1 MNHMT
6 VIHRDTLSCE
16 PILRR
21 MPNGELLCV
30 SQCGDVTEPAPGNRV
45 VVFHSADEGKSW
57 SGPTLIIPDTGEA
70 VYLTEV
76 TVFRDRVV
84 VYLTLHNGAF
94 LNWRS
99 QRVESR
105 DCGYTWQTLGPLEG
119 EETFSFPRGAIRLPD
134 GRYMM
139 ASQHYPVTALENA
152 RLVQRGARWLD
163 ADIDRVENRV
173 LVSSDEGATWR
184 RLGQVDIP
192 MKGNTGRRWVWSE
205 PTILDLR
212 DGRIAML
219 LRVCGSG
226 RLFYAESSDGG
237 MHFTN
242 PIPTDIPNPGN
253 KPKLIRLADGRIALI
268 HTPNATLGFAGRN
281 PLSIWLS
288 RDEMKSFPDRREIC
302 CFPGAFCYPD
312 GFSEGN
318 HIRFAIEFNRKDIL
332 YVDADVSEGGAA
344 T

>member
-99 QRVESR
+99 QRVESP
-105 DCGYTWQTLGPLEG
+105 G
-119 EETFSFPRGAIRLPD
+119 
-134 GRYMM
+134 
-139 ASQHYPVTALENA
+139 
-152 RLVQRGARWLD
+152 
-163 ADIDRVENRV
+163 
-173 LVSSDEGATWR
+173 
-184 RLGQVDIP
+184 
-192 MKGNTGRRWVWSE
+192 
-205 PTILDLR
+205 LR
-212 DGRIAML
+212 
-219 LRVCGSG
+219 
-226 RLFYAESSDGG
+226 
-237 MHFTN
+237 
-242 PIPTDIPNPGN
+242 
-253 KPKLIRLADGRIALI
+253 I
-268 HTPNATLGFAGRN
+268 H
-281 PLSIWLS
+281 
-288 RDEMKSFPDRREIC
+288 M
-302 CFPGAFCYPD
+302 
-312 GFSEGN
+312 
-318 HIRFAIEFNRKDIL
+318 
-332 YVDADVSEGGAA
+332 ADVGSTGGRGNLFFSPRSYSAA
-344 T
+344 GWAGT

>member
-119 EETFSFPRGAIRLPD
+119 EETFSFPRGAIRLPGWPVHD
-134 GRYMM
+134 GKPALPGYSFGKCAIGTARGTLAGCRY
-139 ASQHYPVTALENA
+139 
-152 RLVQRGARWLD
+152 
-163 ADIDRVENRV
+163 
-173 LVSSDEGATWR
+173 
-184 RLGQVDIP
+184 
-192 MKGNTGRRWVWSE
+192 
-205 PTILDLR
+205 
-212 DGRIAML
+212 
-219 LRVCGSG
+219 
-226 RLFYAESSDGG
+226 
-237 MHFTN
+237 
-242 PIPTDIPNPGN
+242 
-253 KPKLIRLADGRIALI
+253 
-268 HTPNATLGFAGRN
+268 
-281 PLSIWLS
+281 
-288 RDEMKSFPDRREIC
+288 
-302 CFPGAFCYPD
+302 
-312 GFSEGN
+312 
-318 HIRFAIEFNRKDIL
+318 
-332 YVDADVSEGGAA
+332 
-344 T
+344 

>member
-21 MPNGELLCV
+21 MPNGEL

-119 EETFSFPRGAIRLPD
+119 EETFSFPRGAIRPVHDGKPALP
-134 GRYMM
+134 GYSFGKCAIGTARGTLAGCRY
-139 ASQHYPVTALENA
+139 
-152 RLVQRGARWLD
+152 
-163 ADIDRVENRV
+163 
-173 LVSSDEGATWR
+173 
-184 RLGQVDIP
+184 
-192 MKGNTGRRWVWSE
+192 
-205 PTILDLR
+205 
-212 DGRIAML
+212 
-219 LRVCGSG
+219 
-226 RLFYAESSDGG
+226 
-237 MHFTN
+237 
-242 PIPTDIPNPGN
+242 
-253 KPKLIRLADGRIALI
+253 
-268 HTPNATLGFAGRN
+268 
-281 PLSIWLS
+281 
-288 RDEMKSFPDRREIC
+288 
-302 CFPGAFCYPD
+302 
-312 GFSEGN
+312 
-318 HIRFAIEFNRKDIL
+318 
-332 YVDADVSEGGAA
+332 
-344 T
+344 